1 MEIRGLCSM
10 VFSMC
15 LQSSQL
21 TRLISLRHKPRA
33 YNFCAL
39 EPNIPFWRVTYYPPI
54 RKNLS
59 FQILVSEAGCGSGHR
74 ELSGFITLIF
84 IGWSSNK
91 CSSWVSR
98 RSSDAKRAAKRSEPR
113 GERGEGDKS
122 LSLSPFSSRLASRR
136 WNACIQVVAHSPEP
150 GAHDKS
156 ARQASRRVTR
166 ARVLSKLRA
175 VHSLL
180 SHSLLISYDHSYDLY
195 HMLKLHITLFTVEN
209 VLILYLSSLRRAFQ
223 QHIDTN
229 RNSNKR
235 SILQYHF
242 LSS

>member
-59 FQILVSEAGCGSGHR
+59 FQILDSEAGCGSGHR
-74 ELSGFITLIF
+74 ELSGFLTLIF

-91 CSSWVSR
+91 CSSRVSR
-98 RSSDAKRAAKRSEPR
+98 RSSDAKRAAKRSEPW
-113 GERGEGDKS
+113 GEGEKE
-122 LSLSPFSSRLASRR
+122 LSLSPFSSRLASLRR
-136 WNACIQVVAHSPEP
+136 SFRVAGTPACRPADVWLVHVCVIQTQSSSFLVV
-150 GAHDKS
+150 
-156 ARQASRRVTR
+156 
-166 ARVLSKLRA
+166 
-175 VHSLL
+175 
-180 SHSLLISYDHSYDLY
+180 
-195 HMLKLHITLFTVEN
+195 TLFTHIIWS
-209 VLILYLSSLRRAFQ
+209 LIWSLSYA
-223 QHIDTN
+223 
-229 RNSNKR
+229 
-235 SILQYHF
+235 
-242 LSS
+242 